1 MNTREKY
8 GYPLCCNK
16 CTQLGDEPRRL
27 SEIEPFHKDGSAI
40 KLMLIGQDPTIIK
53 DPERVNTV
61 LMLNE
66 ISGRNGQLRKWL
78 ETELIGKGNFDSV
91 EIYATNLVKCQFS
104 KPPSQS
110 GGKTFLEIRFK
121 NCKSYLYSE
130 IEKYKPTLIL
140 TFGEPAHFLFS
151 KELKVLNGQL
161 KSKMKNDFNGNFV
174 RAKINNTEFDYSP
187 CLHITTFRVA
197 ETYGDSIKE
206 FKSKLAE
213 RLKKEELI

>member
-91 EIYATNLVKCQFS
+91 GYTFASDFLRKSMTFTSVAS
-104 KPPSQS
+104 SSRRSASSTDTQS
-110 GGKTFLEIRFK
+110 
-121 NCKSYLYSE
+121 
-130 IEKYKPTLIL
+130 
-140 TFGEPAHFLFS
+140 
-151 KELKVLNGQL
+151 
-161 KSKMKNDFNGNFV
+161 V
-174 RAKINNTEFDYSP
+174 R
-187 CLHITTFRVA
+187 CMR
-197 ETYGDSIKE
+197 
-206 FKSKLAE
+206 
-213 RLKKEELI
+213 